1 MNATTGA
8 DGAPEKAKGVPCF
21 CTTGSVS
28 WRACWRWRS
37 GQSPSPSTKRHG
49 DGYGPDPLGVLLYL
63 SLWPVGLLLA
73 HSGLLACLVR
83 ARQPASILQGRQGIA
98 IHLALGA
105 GFLAYALYKFHPG

>member
-1 MNATTGA
+1 MFLYYRISFVASLLALAVWAITVAVYET
-8 DGAPEKAKGVPCF
+8 P
-21 CTTGSVS
+21 
-28 WRACWRWRS
+28 
-37 GQSPSPSTKRHG
+37 RHG